1 MQVKVSAPGVNEAR
15 LAPPS
20 EAEIPVVCP
29 RDFARLVAAYPGRY
43 HCGVCQSDY
52 PVDDGVL
59 CLLEKNDQFYEG
71 AYQNHVGFL
80 PRDERLRS
88 VWPLWLINSGYP
100 WVVRRQVPKDS
111 LVVELGCAGGVSYF
125 GKRYRMVGCDLS
137 RSSLKRLQGM
147 YAALL
152 QVDAATCIALAD
164 QSVDAV
170 VSSYFWE
177 HIPPLLKPRI
187 LRECARIL
195 KPGGKLIFLYDV
207 ETNNPLIRHYKT
219 REPALYRQLFID
231 GDGHLGYESPADN
244 AQQFR
249 AAGFSAVER
258 RGMEKSFVQSP
269 AAYTKLAEFGGGAPR
284 LFRWAK
290 WLGKKPLFYP
300 YTAITRMVNTVIDP
314 LLPTDWARIELVVCE
329 KAVS

>member
-1 MQVKVSAPGVNEAR
+1 MQVKVSSMRVHQTGPAQPAEASIPIICPEDSAPLIAQHP
-15 LAPPS
+15 AQ
-20 EAEIPVVCP
+20 
-29 RDFARLVAAYPGRY
+29 Y
-43 HCGVCQSDY
+43 HCTVCHRDY
-52 PVDDGVL
+52 PVEDGVL
-59 CLLEKNDQFYEG
+59 CLLGQKDEFYEG
-71 AYQNHVGFL
+71 AYQNHVAFM
-80 PRDERLRS
+80 PRGERLHH

-100 WVVRRQVPKDS
+100 WVVRRHVPENS

-137 RSSLKRLQGM
+137 RSSLKKLEKV
-147 YAALL
+147 YAGLL
-152 QVDAATCIALAD
+152 QVDAVSCIALAD
-164 QSVDAV
+164 KSVDAV

-177 HIPPLLKPRI
+177 HIPPLQKPRI

-207 ETNNPLIRHYKT
+207 ETNNPVIRHYRA
-219 REPALYRQLFID
+219 REPMLYRRLFID
-231 GDGHLGYESPADN
+231 GDGHMGYESPTAN
-244 AQQFR
+244 AEQFR
-249 AAGFSAVER
+249 VAGFSIIER

-269 AAYTKLAEFGGGAPR
+269 AAFTKLAEFGGRGPQ

-300 YTAITRMVNTVIDP
+300 YTAVTRVANAVVDP
-314 LLPTDWARIELVVCE
+314 FLPTDWARIELVVCE